1 MPKENVQ
8 ICWLFV
14 NTIRLLTLL
23 DDFIKGTN
31 ISTPKA
37 FFTHENFALLIVHVP
52 TNNSPVVTFTGNF
65 THQDT
70 RAFEQQHQTGSR
82 RFFNVELATHYK
94 HTMLITVT
102 VSPLESH
109 FNGSKNYHDGSPRP
123 MQQRFSFCMFV
134 QEELF
139 MPSSKISEKVSSVIV
154 GIHEM
159 NGTQIT
165 GTSSMEPIVIT
176 FIIPKVIV
184 ATV

>member
-1 MPKENVQ
+1 MP
-8 ICWLFV
+8 
-14 NTIRLLTLL
+14 
-23 DDFIKGTN
+23 
-31 ISTPKA
+31 
-37 FFTHENFALLIVHVP
+37 
-52 TNNSPVVTFTGNF
+52 
-65 THQDT
+65 
-70 RAFEQQHQTGSR
+70 
-82 RFFNVELATHYK
+82 
-94 HTMLITVT
+94 ITVT

-134 QEELF
+134 F